1 METVVIEMKRE
12 KDCKHSVRYSA
23 EAEAHV
29 QNIYLSRKAAETMP
43 ERIRV
48 TIENVK

>member
-23 EAEAHV
+23 EGEEHV
-29 QNIYLSRKAAETMP
+29 QTLYLSRCAAETMP